1 MFVFLFIGESG
12 SGKSTIVNMLNER
25 QPYIFNVVKSYTTR
39 EKRDENDND
48 HIFIKNKDELKDET
62 IIAETE
68 IEGNYYASIESQFS
82 KDKLNLY
89 IVDVKG
95 IEDVKKFFK
104 DEYVI
109 VIQLVRNDIVIDEDR
124 ANREINTTYENCDY
138 HINNINIEDT
148 YKEIHKV
155 IFNEIRY
162 L

>member
-62 IIAETE
+62 IVAETE